1 MRKNRDV
8 AWENLEVTKNKL
20 ENKFDDI
27 GQMVSEIVNMCC
39 KNPSICSECDV
50 NRQEDGMT
58 DSLTSLLQNEH
69 YNKP

>member
-1 MRKNRDV
+1 MRKNRDI
-8 AWENLEVTKNKL
+8 AWESLEIANNIF
-20 ENKFDDI
+20 EDI
-27 GQMVSEIVNMCC
+27 GQMVPDIVNMCC

>member
-1 MRKNRDV
+1 MRKNRDI
-8 AWENLEVTKNKL
+8 AWENLEVDKNIF
-20 ENKFDDI
+20 EDI
-27 GQMVSEIVNMCC
+27 GQMVPEIVNMCC

>member
-1 MRKNRDV
+1 MRKNRDI
-8 AWENLEVTKNKL
+8 AWESLEAKNIF
-20 ENKFDDI
+20 EDI
-27 GQMVSEIVNMCC
+27 GQMVPEIVNMCC